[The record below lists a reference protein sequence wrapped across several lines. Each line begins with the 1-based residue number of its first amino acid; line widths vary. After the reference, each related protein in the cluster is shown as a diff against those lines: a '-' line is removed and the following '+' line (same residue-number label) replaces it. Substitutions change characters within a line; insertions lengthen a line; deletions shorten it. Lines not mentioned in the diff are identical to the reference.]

1 MRENFSAVIGA
12 KISEFRKKMAQVD
25 RIVKRTAME
34 TVKPIGANINR
45 FRKQMAKVE
54 AINKLLLK
62 RSDKTIGADIREF
75 MRKASLV
82 AAATRALNKRVIID
96 IDARVNNFQR
106 VIGKIANTI
115 RSVDTV
121 LLNGIGGSLV
131 AMIPA
136 LVPMIAGLTGV
147 IAMLG
152 NMIGVVSG
160 STFALV
166 SALFFAGTAALAF
179 GAIAIPTI
187 MKVFGETEKLTKAQ
201 AAARAEF
208 DKFTDTYKDIV
219 KSLEQP
225 VLDAFSKAMKIAT
238 RLLEMSRP
246 LFEASAT
253 TMNNLLDAFN
263 RTLDSKPMIAFF
275 DYMNKAAGPLFEQV
289 MKGIGWMVQG
299 LLNMFVAFGPLAEAT
314 AQGFTD
320 MNKRFADWAGNLG
333 SNKGFQAFV
342 DYVQENMPKVR
353 AIFRDMISGT
363 IRLFAAFSGQS
374 GEMIDGFADMMAR
387 YKDWASNLGDNK
399 QFQTFLDYIRK
410 TGPGVLKFL
419 GNFIKFIVNIGIGM
433 APLGAWLIKIAN
445 NFFEWANSMMKANPI
460 IGMIFAAIV
469 SLTGVFIALVPFL
482 VAMKVLFAGFGK
494 TLMKGVGKPL
504 KFVAGLLKD
513 FRGTFSKASS
523 FIVRFGTKIL
533 PVLGRAFVFLTG
545 PIGLIIAIVLTLI
558 GIFRKLYKT
567 NVEFRNK
574 VNNAFDTVRSK
585 IKQATD
591 ALKNTFGPA
600 FREIKEAAMPL
611 FEAIREGLR
620 KIGKVASDVWSKFGD
635 LVNKA
640 MDTGLKRTAEGWKK
654 IEKVISFT
662 WGVISEVVK
671 VSTDLIVGF
680 LKSVTALLKGDWSKA
695 WDIAKDTVVKTVSR
709 LSEKVSELKDK
720 IRTKFEEMKD
730 KALEK
735 LAELVDGAVKKMGD
749 LKEKAMAKIDNWKTS
764 LIQWFQSIP
773 STIAQQL
780 AKWGSA
786 IVEWTEEQN
795 EENKRQFKAWGET
808 ISDWFSSIPE
818 KISSKLEEWKNTI
831 TDWFAQQA
839 INIGIKLNEWWTT
852 ISDWFTSIPVKIAM
866 KLGEWWTAIS
876 EWFDDLPT
884 KTLVKLAAWWSNI
897 SEWFQSIPSKI
908 SNALESWW
916 QVIKDWFTGVP
927 NKPEV
932 KNMGKNMV
940 DKIAEGNEEKKQ
952 EFIDKLG
959 KIIVDVAGAALMIA
973 GVALLAAG
981 RELIKR
987 LIEGIQNQKSSLGS
1001 KMDEMGAT
1009 IRDKIKAI
1017 DLKQIGKD
1025 IVAGLVKGIASQAYS
1040 VYQAIKSLADNIPA
1054 WLKSFLGIASPSK
1067 VMEKLSQWIPKGV
1080 ASGITSNLNTIKSA
1094 MSKVK
1099 DATMFEPEQTNLS
1112 FGSAIDQ
1119 GIQAIKHELEVTLN
1133 SLTGDTPVAAGGIS
1147 NTYNNERLLEGAI
1160 FQVREEADIEKLA
1173 KKLGDY
1179 TKHQSKARG
1188 AGR

>member
-54 AINKLLLK
+54 ATNKLLLK

-166 SALFFAGTAALAF
+166 SALFFAGTAAAAF

-187 MKVFGETEKLTKAQ
+187 MNVFGETEKLTKAQ

-253 TMNNLLDAFN
+253 AMNNLLDAFN

-314 AQGFTD
+314 AKGFTD

-387 YKDWASNLGDNK
+387 YKDWASNLGNNK

-482 VAMKVLFAGFGK
+482 VAMRVLFAGFGK
-494 TLMKGVGKPL
+494 ALMGFAKGALSNLAKAF
-504 KFVAGLLKD
+504 KFLM
-513 FRGTFSKASS
+513 
-523 FIVRFGTKIL
+523 
-533 PVLGRAFVFLTG
+533 G
-545 PIGLIIAIVLTLI
+545 PIRTVALSLMILGKGALVAVIVPILAVIAVIALLVAV
-558 GIFRKLYKT
+558 F
-567 NVEFRNK
+567 
-574 VNNAFDTVRSK
+574 VRLWK
-585 IKQATD
+585 E
-591 ALKNTFGPA
+591 NEA
-600 FREIKEAAMPL
+600 FREGVLAVW
-611 FEAIREGLR
+611 EAIKTAITIAIDYIVQWITTVWGALTTWWDENNQTFYAVAQ
-620 KIGKVASDVWSKFGD
+620 KVWDTVYTVITEVLYLIWDIFVQITNSIMDLWAEHGD
-635 LVNKA
+635 LI
-640 MDTGLKRTAEGWKK
+640 TA
-654 IEKVISFT
+654 II
-662 WGVISEVVK
+662 
-671 VSTDLIVGF
+671 
-680 LKSVTALLKGDWSKA
+680 KGA
-695 WDIAKDTVVKTVSR
+695 WDII
-709 LSEKVSELKDK
+709 SE
-720 IRTKFEEMKD
+720 II
-730 KALEK
+730 
-735 LAELVDGAVKKMGD
+735 G
-749 LKEKAMAKIDNWKTS
+749 
-764 LIQWFQSIP
+764 
-773 STIAQQL
+773 
-780 AKWGSA
+780 
-786 IVEWTEEQN
+786 
-795 EENKRQFKAWGET
+795 
-808 ISDWFSSIPE
+808 
-818 KISSKLEEWKNTI
+818 NTI
-831 TDWFAQQA
+831 TLVWNLIKAGLKFILGLFQSVWPIISGVVQIAWA
-839 INIGIKLNEWWTT
+839 LIKSIIKIGIDFIAGIIDFFLNVFQGDWDGAFAAVLETT
-852 ISDWFTSIPVKIAM
+852 IKI
-866 KLGEWWTAIS
+866 WNT
-876 EWFDDLPT
+876 
-884 KTLVKLAAWWSNI
+884 
-897 SEWFQSIPSKI
+897 
-908 SNALESWW
+908 
-916 QVIKDWFTGVP
+916 
-927 NKPEV
+927 
-932 KNMGKNMV
+932 
-940 DKIAEGNEEKKQ
+940 
-952 EFIDKLG
+952 
-959 KIIVDVAGAALMIA
+959 IVDTF
-973 GVALLAAG
+973 
-981 RELIKR
+981 
-987 LIEGIQNQKSSLGS
+987 EGI
-1001 KMDEMGAT
+1001 
-1009 IRDKIKAI
+1009 
-1017 DLKQIGKD
+1017 DLWQIGKD
-1025 IVAGLVKGIASQAYS
+1025 IVQGLINGITNMAGAVWDSVKSLANSIPSG
-1040 VYQAIKSLADNIPA
+1040 IKSLLGIHSPSRVMEGISKWIPA
-1054 WLKSFLGIASPSK
+1054 
-1067 VMEKLSQWIPKGV
+1067 GV
-1080 ASGITSNLNTIKSA
+1080 ASGINGNLNTIKSA

-1112 FGSAIDQ
+1112 FGNAIDQ
-1119 GIQAIKHELEVTLN
+1119 GIQSIKHELEVTLN
-1133 SLTGDTPVAAGGIS
+1133 RLSGDTPVAAGGTT
-1147 NTYNNERLLEGAI
+1147 NTYNNERMLEGAI
-1160 FQVREEADIEKLA
+1160 FQVREEADIEKVA
-1173 KKLGDY
+1173 KKLGDHM
-1179 TKHQSKARG
+1179 KHQAKSRG